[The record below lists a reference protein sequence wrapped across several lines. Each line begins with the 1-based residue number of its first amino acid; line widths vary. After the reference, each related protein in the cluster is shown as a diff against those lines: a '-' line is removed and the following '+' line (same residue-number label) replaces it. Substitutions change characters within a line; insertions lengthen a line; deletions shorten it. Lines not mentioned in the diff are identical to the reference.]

1 LPTLKEKDSILTI
14 YPLQSTKLSFKVS
27 DLFKPISDSRMVHNN
42 LSLIDIGSD
51 SQSPLLTSSSQSLA
65 SSLSQLLSPSRP
77 ALSVHSVPELLPNLD
92 PLAIVKMT
100 TVPLPSCN
108 KCSAPKW
115 DSQYEA
121 QLATFFEEY
130 KIVVHDASITADQE
144 KMKKKVLH

>member
-1 LPTLKEKDSILTI
+1 
-14 YPLQSTKLSFKVS
+14 
-27 DLFKPISDSRMVHNN
+27 
-42 LSLIDIGSD
+42 
-51 SQSPLLTSSSQSLA
+51 
-65 SSLSQLLSPSRP
+65 
-77 ALSVHSVPELLPNLD
+77 
-92 PLAIVKMT
+92 MT

-144 KMKKKVLH
+144 KMKKEVLRYDVKSWEDFKTEVFSNYPGLEKLPEATTEDLKKIVAKYGKEGWEFEHWGFVQGF